1 MENNVKQGY
10 LTELSW
16 AVVLWLF
23 RCFCVVWT
31 VAVVLIAARAF
42 VMFVE

>member
-1 MENNVKQGY
+1 MGNNVKQGY

-23 RCFCVVWT
+23 RGFCVAWT
-31 VAVVLIAARAF
+31 AVVVLMAARAF